1 MPENPKALTRQD
13 ESVDI
18 PNEVVGLVVLE
29 GYTMIKA
36 WRVYKGLSVTETAAV
51 MALDIQ
57 DYERLETN
65 PAPSKY
71 ELKCAADTFGIRE
84 HNCPQNACLVGGPAS
99 AINADFFN
107 L

>member
-1 MPENPKALTRQD
+1 MPENSKALTSQD

-51 MALDIQ
+51 MG
-57 DYERLETN
+57 
-65 PAPSKY
+65 
-71 ELKCAADTFGIRE
+71 F
-84 HNCPQNACLVGGPAS
+84 
-99 AINADFFN
+99 
-107 L
+107 